1 MQPSGSS
8 PRAPSE
14 PRPIVFAYDFPH
26 KKGQDVILRLT
37 ALGYKPRAVLAA
49 PRVALAVPAAAVR
62 VKPRH
67 ADLVDP
73 EELCRGLG
81 IDYQVVDHAS
91 ETCLLM
97 LDQLDTEIGVVA
109 GARIL
114 PLSVIERFRRG
125 VINLHPGLLP
135 QVRGLDALQ
144 WAIMRDEPL
153 GVTAHLIDK
162 RVDAGWILERREIA
176 EYPDDTLVDL
186 SLRLYETELSLLK
199 PALERALRDDR
210 HSMEHVMGGE
220 YNRSFP
226 PELAVEML
234 TRFESRRRRARD
246 RTRTDRAVG

>member
-1 MQPSGSS
+1 MQRSGE
-8 PRAPSE
+8 APLATG
-14 PRPIVFAYDFPH
+14 PRPVVFAYDFPH
-26 KKGQDVILRLT
+26 KKGQDIILRLT
-37 ALGYKPRAVLAA
+37 ALGCTPRAVLAA
-49 PRVALAVPAAAVR
+49 PRVELGVPKSAMR

-81 IDYQVVDHAS
+81 IDYQVVEHAS

-114 PLSVIERFRRG
+114 PPAVIERFRRG
-125 VINLHPGLLP
+125 IINLHPGLLP

-144 WAIMRDEPL
+144 WAIMRDQPL

-176 EYPDDTLVDL
+176 EYADDTLVDL
-186 SLRLYETELSLLK
+186 SLRLYETQLAMLK
-199 PALERALRDDR
+199 PALERALHFER
-210 HSMEHVMGGE
+210 HMLDHVAGGR

-226 PELAVEML
+226 VELAAEL
-234 TRFESRRRRARD
+234 LDQFESRRRRLRE
-246 RTRTDRAVG
+246 RAWTNQAAS

>member
-1 MQPSGSS
+1 M
-8 PRAPSE
+8 E
-14 PRPIVFAYDFPH
+14 PRPVVFAYDFPH
-26 KKGQDVILRLT
+26 KKGQDIILRLT
-37 ALGYKPRAVLAA
+37 ALGCKPRVVLAA
-49 PRVALAVPAAAVR
+49 PRVALGVPATAMR

-81 IDYQVVDHAS
+81 IDYQVVEHAS

-114 PLSVIERFRRG
+114 PPAVIERFRRG
-125 VINLHPGLLP
+125 IINLHPGLLP

-144 WAIMRDEPL
+144 WAIMRGQPL

-162 RVDAGWILERREIA
+162 RVDAGWILERREIMEHA
-176 EYPDDTLVDL
+176 DDTLVDL
-186 SLRLYETELSLLK
+186 SLRLYETQLAMLK
-199 PALERALRDDR
+199 PALDRALREER
-210 HSMEHVMGGE
+210 AALEHVVGGE

-226 PELAVEML
+226 AEWATELIA
-234 TRFESRRRRARD
+234 RFESRQRRAGKRSW
-246 RTRTDRAVG
+246 TEYAAG

>member
-1 MQPSGSS
+1 MSQSGQ
-8 PRAPSE
+8 APLAME
-14 PRPIVFAYDFPH
+14 PRPVVFAYDFPH
-26 KKGQDVILRLT
+26 KKGQDIILRLT
-37 ALGYKPRAVLAA
+37 ALGCKPRVVLAA
-49 PRVALAVPAAAVR
+49 PRVALGIPSAAMR

-114 PLSVIERFRRG
+114 PSAVIERFRRG
-125 VINLHPGLLP
+125 IINLHPGLLP

-144 WAIMRDEPL
+144 WAIMRGQPL

-186 SLRLYETELSLLK
+186 SLRLYETQLAMLK
-199 PALERALRDDR
+199 PALERALHDER
-210 HSMEHVMGGE
+210 HTLEHVVGGE

-226 PELAVEML
+226 VELAMEML
-234 TRFESRRRRARD
+234 ARFESRRQRLREPGRA
-246 RTRTDRAVG
+246 DRAAG